1 MPGHNLVSL
10 LPFVALCY
18 CSLEHLKHVRATY
31 PSEKTLLRCFH
42 LDDKFPFREQPPL
55 RVYRR

>member
-18 CSLEHLKHVRATY
+18 SSLEHLKHVRAAY
-31 PSEKTLLRCFH
+31 PSE
-42 LDDKFPFREQPPL
+42 
-55 RVYRR
+55 